1 MKHRVGLAYL
11 SSLALV
17 LGCTQPVASGGFEGE
32 VGLQMYSFRE
42 DFKKDVPGTIEKIK
56 ALGFKEVE
64 LAGTYGMPPEAFKK
78 LIDGAG
84 LVPVAAHFPYNQLRD
99 DIESVAK
106 EAKALGLKYVGC
118 AWAGHKD
125 PLDEKQTLE
134 IAGVFNRAGEALAKH
149 GLRFFYHNHGFE
161 FQPHGDGT
169 LFDLLMK
176 ETKPEFVAFEMDIL
190 WVQFPGQ
197 DPVKLLE
204 KYGSRW
210 ELMHLKD
217 LAKGVKTGALTGKT
231 DTRNDVALGTGQ
243 VNYPA
248 VLRAAKKAGVKH
260 YFIEDESPIVNEQI
274 PQSLKFMKTV
284 KLD

>member
-1 MKHRVGLAYL
+1 MRYRIGLAAT
-11 SSLALV
+11 LAFGVV
-17 LGCTQPVASGGFEGE
+17 LGCTGPVVSGGFDGE
-32 VGLQMYSFRE
+32 VGLQLYSLRE
-42 DFKKDVPGTIEKIK
+42 DFKKDVAGSLAKVK
-56 ALGFKEVE
+56 SYGFKEVE
-64 LAGTYGMPPEAFKK
+64 LAGTYDKTPEEFKK
-78 LIDGAG
+78 MLDEAG
-84 LVPVAAHFPYNQLRD
+84 LVPVAAHFPYNKLRD
-99 DIESVAK
+99 DVESVAK
-106 EAKALGLKYVGC
+106 EARALGLKYVGC
-118 AWAGHKD
+118 AWAGHKP

-176 ETKPEFVAFEMDIL
+176 ETKPEFVAYEMDIL

-217 LAKGVKTGALTGKT
+217 LAKGVETGALTGKT
-231 DTRNDVALGTGQ
+231 DTKNDVALGSGQ
-243 VNYPA
+243 VDYPA
-248 VLRAAKKAGVKH
+248 VLKAAKKAGVRH
-260 YFIEDESPIVNEQI
+260 YFIEDESPSVHDQI
-274 PQSLKFMKTV
+274 PQSLKFLKSV

>member
-1 MKHRVGLAYL
+1 MRKNIILSGLLAVGVGSGCSGRVE
-11 SSLALV
+11 
-17 LGCTQPVASGGFEGE
+17 SGDFDAEI
-32 VGLQMYSFRE
+32 GLQLYSFRE
-42 DFKKDVPGTIEKIK
+42 DFKKDVAA
-56 ALGFKEVE
+56 ALDKVKGYGFREVE
-64 LAGTYGMPPEAFKK
+64 LAGTYDKTPEEFKK
-78 LIDGAG
+78 MLDGAG
-84 LVPVAAHFPYNQLRD
+84 LVPVAGHFPYNKLRD
-99 DIESVAK
+99 DVESVAT

-118 AWAGHKD
+118 AWAGHKP

-169 LFDLLMK
+169 LFDLLMR
-176 ETKPEFVAFEMDIL
+176 ETKPEFVAYEMDIL

-217 LAKGVKTGALTGKT
+217 LAKGVETGSLTGKT
-231 DTRNDVALGTGQ
+231 DTKNDVALGSGQ
-243 VNYPA
+243 IDLPA
-248 VLRAAKKAGVKH
+248 VLKAAKKAGVKH
-260 YFIEDESPIVNEQI
+260 YFIEDESPTVHDQI
-274 PQSLKFMKTV
+274 PQSLNFLKTV
-284 KLD
+284 RLN

>member
-1 MKHRVGLAYL
+1 MKQHIGFAVLF
-11 SSLALV
+11 SLAFT
-17 LGCTQPVASGGFEGE
+17 LGCTRPLASGGFEGE

-42 DFKKDVPGTIEKIK
+42 DFKKDVPGTIQKIK
-56 ALGFKEVE
+56 DLGFKEVE
-64 LAGTYGMPPEAFKK
+64 LAGTYGMAPEAFKK
-78 LIDGAG
+78 MLDDAG
-84 LVPVAAHFPYNQLRD
+84 LIPIAAHFPYNKLRD
-99 DIESVAK
+99 DIESVAQ

-118 AWAGHKD
+118 AWAGHKP

-149 GLRFFYHNHGFE
+149 GLKFFYHNHGFE

-176 ETKPEFVAFEMDIL
+176 ETKPEFVAYEMDIL

-210 ELMHLKD
+210 QLMHLKD
-217 LAKGVKTGALTGKT
+217 LAKGVETGALTGKT
-231 DTRNDVALGTGQ
+231 DTKNDVALGTGQ
-243 VNYPA
+243 VDYPA

-260 YFIEDESPIVNEQI
+260 YFIEDESPDVHKQI
-274 PQSLKFMKTV
+274 PVSLKFMKTV